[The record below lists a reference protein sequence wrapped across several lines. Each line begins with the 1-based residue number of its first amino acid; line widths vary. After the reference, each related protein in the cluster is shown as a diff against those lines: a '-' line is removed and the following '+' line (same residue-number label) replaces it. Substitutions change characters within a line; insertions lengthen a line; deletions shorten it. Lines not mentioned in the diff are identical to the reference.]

1 MSEGLWL
8 FGLCEC
14 LHAWGAHKPMRVL
27 MHLHDKL
34 THSVRNT
41 WGHDDVSL
49 KSYCMLKN
57 SVKEGIFIEKS
68 ESGDL
73 RNLEP

>member
-1 MSEGLWL
+1 MQ
-8 FGLCEC
+8 
-14 LHAWGAHKPMRVL
+14 VL
-27 MHLHDKL
+27 MHLHEKL
-34 THSVRNT
+34 TCSVRNT

-57 SVKEGIFIEKS
+57 NVKEGIFIEKS